1 MGIVGA
7 RVQEN
12 PGFGDQISIE
22 TPEQVALVL
31 PIASIGSRLL
41 ALFLDTV
48 VQFATIMVLVVCL
61 VLLIV
66 AVPSIGHTH
75 APRHNAHAP
84 GSAVWGIAIVLFLQF
99 LLLWGYFTLFEAF
112 WNGQTPGKHWAKI
125 RVVKETGRRVT
136 LFESLTRNLL
146 RAIDLLPGM
155 YLVGGVTML
164 CNKSSQRLG
173 DLVAGTLVVH
183 TGKPLQQGVF
193 ASASLGLYPAAHAPQ
208 FAQERRPNLPAS
220 VVLPADAVARL
231 SGEDLRTIDHF
242 FERLLDFDLPVRA
255 VMAERLAAHIGLKS
269 RCPIPPGV
277 TPENYLEAMA
287 QAVRNRGR

>member
-1 MGIVGA
+1 MVEA
-7 RVQEN
+7 RVHGAS
-12 PGFGDQISIE
+12 GFGDQISIE

-48 VQFATIMVLVVCL
+48 VQFAAIVVLLLCL

-66 AVPSIGHTH
+66 AVPSIGHQH
-75 APRHNAHAP
+75 APRHNAHEH
-84 GSAVWGIAIVLFLQF
+84 GSALWGIAIVLFLQF

-112 WNGQTPGKHWAKI
+112 WNGQTPGKYWAKI

-136 LFESLTRNLL
+136 LFESMSRNLL

-155 YLVGGVTML
+155 YLAGGVTML
-164 CNKSSQRLG
+164 CNTRSQRLG

-193 ASASLGLYPAAHAPQ
+193 ASASLGLFPAAQATQ
-208 FAQERRPNLPAS
+208 FAQERSPNLRAS
-220 VVLPADAVARL
+220 LVLPADAVARL

-255 VMAERLAAHIGLKS
+255 LMAERLAAHIGLKS
-269 RCPIPPGV
+269 QCPVPPGV
-277 TPENYLEAMA
+277 TPENYLEAIA
-287 QAVRNRGR
+287 QAVRSRGR

>member
-1 MGIVGA
+1 MAMVEARGHGA
-7 RVQEN
+7 

-41 ALFLDTV
+41 ALFLDTM
-48 VQFATIMVLVVCL
+48 VQFGTIMVLVVCL

-66 AVPSIGHTH
+66 AVPSIGHRHT
-75 APRHNAHAP
+75 PRQSAHAH
-84 GSAVWGIAIVLFLQF
+84 GSALWGIAIVLFLQF
-99 LLLWGYFTLFEAF
+99 VLLWGYFTLFEAF

-125 RVVKETGRRVT
+125 RVVKDSGRRVT
-136 LFESLTRNLL
+136 LFESMTRNLL

-155 YLVGGVTML
+155 YLVGGVSML

-183 TGKPLQQGVF
+183 TGKPLEQGMF
-193 ASASLGLYPAAHAPQ
+193 ASASLGLFPAAQATQ
-208 FAQERRPNLPAS
+208 FAQERSPNLPGS
-220 VVLPADAVARL
+220 VQLPADAVARL
-231 SGEDLRTIDHF
+231 SGEDLRMIDHF

-255 VMAERLAAHIGLKS
+255 SMAERLAAHIGLKS
-269 RCPIPPGV
+269 QCPIPPGV
-277 TPENYLEAMA
+277 TPENYLEAIA